1 MKWSMVTKLGLL
13 VLVVLVASAV
23 VAALAFGHSTR
34 QARIAA
40 PPASVQLTIKGF
52 PPMTVLSF
60 SVKLTNTITLG
71 SASGGAGIGK
81 AKFSDM
87 TLTVPIDASTPAF
100 STAVARGDVFQIAKL
115 TDKWTNATGNL
126 VAVTDGLT
134 NLYITSLEQDSGA
147 SGPGSAGPT
156 ETITLLAEQSGWSY
170 FANGD
175 PNSTPTAAQAWSQL
189 TNQSVPC
196 GVDEFSPC

>member
-1 MKWSMVTKLGLL
+1 MKRSMLIKLGLL

-23 VAALAFGHSTR
+23 VAGLAFGHPTR
-34 QARIAA
+34 QGRIAA
-40 PPASVQLTIKGF
+40 PPASVQLNIKGF

-87 TLTVPIDASTPAF
+87 TLTVPIDASTPTF
-100 STAVARGDVFQIAKL
+100 STAVARGDVFKIAQL

-126 VAVTDGLT
+126 VAARDGLA
-134 NLYITSLEQDSGA
+134 NLYITSLEQDSGT
-147 SGPGSAGPT
+147 SGPGSGGPT
-156 ETITLLAEQSGWSY
+156 ETITLLAEQSGWSF

-175 PNSTPTAAQAWSQL
+175 PNGAPTSSAGWSQI
-189 TNQSVPC
+189 TNQPTTCGGELDPC
-196 GVDEFSPC
+196 